1 MNVGDLVKHK
11 WLGGV
16 GIIIE
21 TKDIFK
27 NGGASFLKAHVKWAT
42 PPTGQDP
49 SGYYSTGMLEEIK
62 KDDKKLDK

>member
-21 TKDIFK
+21 LTDIFK
-27 NGGASFLKAHVKWAT
+27 NGGSSFLKAHVKWAT
-42 PPTGQDP
+42 PPTLP
-49 SGYYSTGMLEEIK
+49 SDNGYYTTSMLVKIK
-62 KDDKKLDK
+62 KDDKKT

>member
-1 MNVGDLVKHK
+1 MNIGDLVKHK

-21 TKDIFK
+21 LTDIFK
-27 NGGASFLKAHVKWAT
+27 NGGASFLKAYVKWAT

-49 SGYYSTGMLEEIK
+49 TGYYTTGMLVEIK
-62 KDDKKLDK
+62 KDDKKT

>member
-21 TKDIFK
+21 LTDIFK
-27 NGGASFLKAHVKWAT
+27 NGGASFLKVHVKWAT

-62 KDDKKLDK
+62 KDDKKT